1 MFLLFNFWHKV
12 FPGKNY
18 NPTLV
23 KQTVKLLKKTTD
35 EYPPSLRICYLSGP
49 NALISINEYK
59 IIGRYPLIPQNILF
73 NIINIRTQKINP

>member
-23 KQTVKLLKKTTD
+23 KQTVKLLKKATD
-35 EYPPSLRICYLSGP
+35 EYPPPPLGFVICP
-49 NALISINEYK
+49 F
-59 IIGRYPLIPQNILF
+59 PMP
-73 NIINIRTQKINP
+73 